1 MMKTVKHILMIIALL
16 AAAQAGG
23 QTISLDRDECRRM
36 ALSHNENLKKAKNGV
51 EQAEL
56 DRKIART
63 AYLPKFDGSASAFY
77 MLPDIDMMGAK
88 MQLHGAYLAGIQ
100 LVQPIYAGGKITAGR
115 KLSDLGRNAAQDQL
129 EISRMDV
136 INEADNAYWTYIAVR
151 DKVVLMQSYIGMMD
165 TLYSQTEAAVD
176 AGMAMGN
183 DLLRITS
190 KRSEL
195 QYQKKKAENGAELC
209 RQALCNIIGVGFDT
223 QILPMDSL
231 PECQPPADMS
241 FNMEERPEYR
251 LLQLNVDVARQQVN
265 MVRGDFLPTIG
276 LSIGYSYYGNIK
288 MKGMADLG
296 DGNYYPYT
304 QEYRDGIAS
313 GILSVS
319 IPLFHWGE
327 GIKKVKKAR
336 IAVDNAL
343 LDLNRNSNLLDL
355 EVRQAA
361 TNLNDG
367 WNMISSARLALEQA
381 EENLRVMRNRFEES
395 MAPLTDLLDAQT
407 QWQQAR
413 SNMIE
418 AATQYQIYQTAW
430 LRATGRL

>member
-1 MMKTVKHILMIIALL
+1 MKRNKPILILAILL
-16 AAAQAGG
+16 AATTAWG
-23 QTISLDRDECRRM
+23 QTLTIDRDECRRM
-36 ALSHNENLKKAKNGV
+36 ALKHSENLKKAENGV
-51 EQAEL
+51 AQAEL

-63 AYLPKFDGSASAFY
+63 AYLPKFDATASAMY

-88 MQLHGAYLAGIQ
+88 MQTHGAYLAGIQ

-115 KLSDLGRNAAQDQL
+115 KLSDLGHDAAQKQL

-136 INEADNAYWTYIAVR
+136 LNEADNAYWTYIAVR
-151 DKVVLMQSYIGMMD
+151 DKVRLMQSYIDMID
-165 TLYSQTEAAVD
+165 TLYSQTQTAVD

-183 DLLRITS
+183 DLLRITA

-195 QYQKKKAENGAELC
+195 LYQKKKAENGAELC
-209 RQALCNIIGVGFDT
+209 RQALCNVIGAEYDT
-223 QILPMDSL
+223 AIEPTDTL
-231 PECQPPADMS
+231 PECAAPASLEYDITS
-241 FNMEERPEYR
+241 RPEYR

-265 MVRGDFLPTIG
+265 MTRGDFLPTVG
-276 LSIGYSYYGNIK
+276 LSLGYSYYGNIK

-313 GILSVS
+313 GVLSVS

-327 GIKKVKKAR
+327 GMKKVRKAKLS
-336 IAVDNAL
+336 VDNAI
-343 LDLNRNSNLLDL
+343 LDLNRNSDLLDL

-361 TNLNDG
+361 TNLEDG
-367 WNMISSARLALEQA
+367 WNMITSARLALDLA
-381 EENLRVMRNRFEES
+381 TENLRVMQNRYDEAVS
-395 MAPLTDLLDAQT
+395 PLTDLLDAQT

>member
-1 MMKTVKHILMIIALL
+1 MLKNKLILILTILLTIPMAL
-16 AAAQAGG
+16 G
-23 QTISLDRDECRRM
+23 QTLRIDRDECRRM
-36 ALSHNENLKKAKNGV
+36 ALKHSENLKKAENGV
-51 EQAEL
+51 TQSEL
-56 DRKIART
+56 DCKIART
-63 AYLPKFDGSASAFY
+63 AYLPKFDASASAIY

-88 MQLHGAYLAGIQ
+88 MQTHGAYLAGIQ

-115 KLSDLGRNAAQDQL
+115 KLSDLGRHAAQNQF

-136 INEADNAYWTYIAVR
+136 LNEADNAYWTYIAVR
-151 DKVVLMQSYIGMMD
+151 DKVRLMQSYIDMID
-165 TLYSQTEAAVD
+165 TLYLQTKTAVD

-183 DLLRITS
+183 DLLRIIA

-209 RQALCNIIGVGFDT
+209 RQALCNIIGANYETAIEPTDT
-223 QILPMDSL
+223 L
-231 PECQPPADMS
+231 PECVAPY
-241 FNMEERPEYR
+241 NMDYDITSRPEYK
-251 LLQLNVDVARQQVN
+251 LLQLNIDVARQQVN
-265 MVRGDFLPTIG
+265 MVKGDFLPTVG
-276 LSIGYSYYGNIK
+276 VSLGYSHYGNIK
-288 MKGMADLG
+288 MKGIADLG

-304 QEYRDGIAS
+304 QEYRDGIAT
-313 GILSVS
+313 GVLSVS

-327 GIKKVKKAR
+327 GMKKVRKAKLS
-336 IAVDNAL
+336 VDNAM
-343 LDLNRNSNLLDL
+343 LDFNRNADLLDL

-361 TNLNDG
+361 TNLEDG
-367 WNMISSARLALEQA
+367 WNMISSAKLALDLA
-381 EENLRVMRNRFEES
+381 TENLRVMQNRYDEAVS
-395 MAPLTDLLDAQT
+395 PLTDLLEAQT

>member
-1 MMKTVKHILMIIALL
+1 MKTVKQILIIMAMLTIT
-16 AAAQAGG
+16 QTSG
-23 QTISLDRDECRRM
+23 QTISLNRDECRNM
-36 ALSHNENLKKAKNGV
+36 ALSHSENMKKAKNGLS
-51 EQAEL
+51 QAEL
-56 DRKIART
+56 DCKIART
-63 AYLPKFDGSASAFY
+63 AYLPKFDASASAMY

-88 MQLHGAYLAGIQ
+88 MQTHGAYLAGIQ
-100 LVQPIYAGGKITAGR
+100 LVQPVYAGGKITAGR
-115 KLSDLGRNAAQDQL
+115 KLSDLGRSAAQEQL

-151 DKVVLMQSYIGMMD
+151 DKVMLMQSYIDMMN
-165 TLYSQTEAAVD
+165 TLFSQAETAVD

-183 DLLRITS
+183 DLLRIS
-190 KRSEL
+190 AKRSEL

-209 RQALCNIIGVGFDT
+209 RQALCDIIGVDFDT
-223 QILPMDSL
+223 EIQPLDTL
-231 PECQPPADMS
+231 PECLPSVDLSYDITA
-241 FNMEERPEYR
+241 RPEYR
-251 LLQLNVDVARQQVN
+251 LLQLNIDVARQQVN
-265 MVRGDFLPTIG
+265 MVKGDFLPTVG

-327 GIKKVKKAR
+327 GIKKVRKAR
-336 IAVDNAL
+336 LSVDNAI
-343 LDLNRNSNLLDL
+343 LDLNRNSDLLDL
-355 EVRQAA
+355 EVRQAV

-367 WNMISSARLALEQA
+367 WNMISTAKQALELA
-381 EENLRVMRNRFEES
+381 DENLRVMQNRFDES

-418 AATQYQIYQTAW
+418 AATQYQIYKTAW

>member
-1 MMKTVKHILMIIALL
+1 MKRNKLTLLLTIILTVSSAS
-16 AAAQAGG
+16 G
-23 QTISLDRDECRRM
+23 QTLTINRDACRRM
-36 ALSHNENLKKAKNGV
+36 ALKHSENLKKAENGV
-51 EQAEL
+51 TQSEL

-63 AYLPKFDGSASAFY
+63 AYLPKFDATASAMY

-88 MQLHGAYLAGIQ
+88 MQTHGAYLAGIQ

-115 KLSDLGRNAAQDQL
+115 KLSDLGRDAAQNQL

-136 INEADNAYWTYIAVR
+136 LNEADNAYWTYIAVR
-151 DKVVLMQSYIGMMD
+151 DKVRLMQSYIDMID
-165 TLYSQTEAAVD
+165 TLYYQTQTAVD

-183 DLLRITS
+183 DLLRIS
-190 KRSEL
+190 AKRSEL
-195 QYQKKKAENGAELC
+195 HYQKKKAENGAELC
-209 RQALCNIIGVGFDT
+209 RQALCNVIGTDYDT
-223 QILPMDSL
+223 EIEPTDTL
-231 PECQPPADMS
+231 PECAAPSDLEYDITA
-241 FNMEERPEYR
+241 RPEYR

-265 MVRGDFLPTIG
+265 MVRGDFLPTVG
-276 LSIGYSYYGNIK
+276 LSLGYSYYGNIK
-288 MKGMADLG
+288 MKGVADLG

-313 GILSVS
+313 GVLSVS

-327 GIKKVKKAR
+327 GFKKVRKAKLS
-336 IAVDNAL
+336 VDNAM
-343 LDLNRNSNLLDL
+343 LDLNRNTDLLDL

-361 TNLNDG
+361 TNLEDG
-367 WNMISSARLALEQA
+367 WNMITSARLALDLA
-381 EENLRVMRNRFEES
+381 TENLRVMQNRYDEAVS
-395 MAPLTDLLDAQT
+395 TLTDLLDAQT

>member
-1 MMKTVKHILMIIALL
+1 MKKNKLILILTILL
-16 AAAQAGG
+16 AVSSVSG
-23 QTISLDRDECRRM
+23 QTLTIDRDECRRM
-36 ALSHNENLKKAKNGV
+36 ALKHSENLKKAQNGLA
-51 EQAEL
+51 QAEL
-56 DRKIART
+56 DHKIART
-63 AYLPKFDGSASAFY
+63 AYLPKFDATASAMY

-88 MQLHGAYLAGIQ
+88 MQTHGAYLAGIQ

-115 KLSDLGRNAAQDQL
+115 KLSDLGREAAQSQL

-136 INEADNAYWTYIAVR
+136 LNEADNAYWTYIAVR
-151 DKVVLMQSYIGMMD
+151 DKVWLMQSYINMID
-165 TLYSQTEAAVD
+165 TLYSQTQTAVD
-176 AGMAMGN
+176 AGMAMEN
-183 DLLRITS
+183 DLLRINA

-209 RQALCNIIGVGFDT
+209 RQALCNVIGADYETSIEPTDT
-223 QILPMDSL
+223 L
-231 PECQPPADMS
+231 PECVAPSSLDYDITA
-241 FNMEERPEYR
+241 RPEYK
-251 LLQLNVDVARQQVN
+251 LMQLNVDVARQQVN
-265 MVRGDFLPTIG
+265 MVRGDFLPTVG
-276 LSIGYSYYGNIK
+276 LSLGYSYYGNIK

-313 GILSVS
+313 GVLSVS

-327 GIKKVKKAR
+327 GIKKVRKAKLS
-336 IAVDNAL
+336 VDNAM
-343 LDLNRNSNLLDL
+343 LDLNRNTDLLDL

-361 TNLNDG
+361 TNLEDG
-367 WNMISSARLALEQA
+367 WNMISSARLALELA
-381 EENLRVMRNRFEES
+381 TENLRVMHNRYDEAVS
-395 MAPLTDLLDAQT
+395 PLTDLLDAQT

-418 AATQYQIYQTAW
+418 AATQYQIYRTAW

>member
-1 MMKTVKHILMIIALL
+1 MKPFKHILILTALL
-16 AAAQAGG
+16 NVTQAAG
-23 QTISLDRDECRRM
+23 QTISLGREECRNM
-36 ALSHNENLKKAKNGV
+36 ALSHNENLKKAKNGLS
-51 EQAEL
+51 QAEL
-56 DRKIART
+56 DCKIART
-63 AYLPKFDGSASAFY
+63 AYLPKFDASASAMY

-88 MQLHGAYLAGIQ
+88 MQTHGAYLAGIQ

-115 KLSDLGRNAAQDQL
+115 KLSDLGRRAAQDQL

-151 DKVVLMQSYIGMMD
+151 DKVRLMQTYIDMMD
-165 TLYSQTEAAVD
+165 TLYSQTETAVD

-183 DLLRITS
+183 DLLRITA
-190 KRSEL
+190 KRSEIH
-195 QYQKKKAENGAELC
+195 YQKKKAENGAELC
-209 RQALCNIIGVGFDT
+209 RQALCDIIGIDFDT
-223 QILPMDSL
+223 EILPIDTL
-231 PECQPPADMS
+231 PECLPPADLS
-241 FNMEERPEYR
+241 YDLTVRPEYR

-265 MVRGDFLPTIG
+265 MVKGDFLPTVG

-288 MKGMADLG
+288 MKVMADLG
-296 DGNYYPYT
+296 DGNYIPYT

-327 GIKKVKKAR
+327 GIKKVRKAR
-336 IAVDNAL
+336 LSVNNAV
-343 LDLNRNSNLLDL
+343 LDLNRNSDLLDL

-367 WNMISSARLALEQA
+367 WNMISSAKQALDLAD
-381 EENLRVMRNRFEES
+381 ENLRVMRNRFDES
-395 MAPLTDLLDAQT
+395 MAPLTDLMDAQT

-418 AATQYQIYQTAW
+418 AATQYQIYLTSW
-430 LRATGRL
+430 LRATARL

>member
-1 MMKTVKHILMIIALL
+1 MKKTELILILTMLL
-16 AAAQAGG
+16 TAVSSSG
-23 QTISLDRDECRRM
+23 QTIRIDRDECRRM
-36 ALSHNENLKKAKNGV
+36 ALEHSENLKKAKNAV
-51 EQAEL
+51 AQSEL

-63 AYLPKFDGSASAFY
+63 AYLPKFDATASAIY

-88 MQLHGAYLAGIQ
+88 LQNHGAYLAGIQ

-115 KLSDLGRNAAQDQL
+115 KLSDLGRDAALNQL

-136 INEADNAYWTYIAVR
+136 LNEADNAYWTYIAVR
-151 DKVVLMQSYIGMMD
+151 DKVRLMQAYIAMID
-165 TLYSQTEAAVD
+165 TLYSQTQTAVD

-183 DLLRITS
+183 DLLRITA

-195 QYQKKKAENGAELC
+195 LYQKKKAENGAELC
-209 RQALCNIIGVGFDT
+209 RQALCNVVGAGYDT
-223 QILPMDSL
+223 AIEPADTL
-231 PECQPPADMS
+231 PECVGPSDMDYDITV
-241 FNMEERPEYR
+241 RPEYR
-251 LLQLNVDVARQQVN
+251 LLQLNVDVARQQVK
-265 MVRGDFLPTIG
+265 MVRGDFLPTVG
-276 LSIGYSYYGNIK
+276 LSLGYSYYGNIK

-313 GILSVS
+313 GVLSVS

-327 GIKKVKKAR
+327 GAKKVKKAKLS
-336 IAVDNAL
+336 ADNAV
-343 LDLNRNSNLLDL
+343 LDLNHNADLLDL

-361 TNLNDG
+361 TNLEDG
-367 WNMISSARLALEQA
+367 WNMISSARLALDLA
-381 EENLRVMRNRFEES
+381 SENLRVMQNRYNAS
-395 MAPLTDLLDAQT
+395 MATLTDLLDAQT

>member
-1 MMKTVKHILMIIALL
+1 MKRNKLTLL
-16 AAAQAGG
+16 LTIVLTLSTASG
-23 QTISLDRDECRRM
+23 QTLTINRDKCRRM
-36 ALSHNENLKKAKNGV
+36 ALKHSENLRKAENGV
-51 EQAEL
+51 AQSEL

-63 AYLPKFDGSASAFY
+63 AYLPKFDATASAMY

-88 MQLHGAYLAGIQ
+88 MQTHGAYLAGIQ

-115 KLSDLGRNAAQDQL
+115 KLSDLGRDAAQNQL

-136 INEADNAYWTYIAVR
+136 LNEADNAYWTYIAVR
-151 DKVVLMQSYIGMMD
+151 DKVRLMQSYIDMMD
-165 TLYSQTEAAVD
+165 TLYSQTQTAID

-183 DLLRITS
+183 DLLRITA

-209 RQALCNIIGVGFDT
+209 RQALCNVIGTDYDT
-223 QILPMDSL
+223 EIEPTDTL
-231 PECQPPADMS
+231 PEYAAPSNLEYDITA
-241 FNMEERPEYR
+241 RPEYR
-251 LLQLNVDVARQQVN
+251 LMQLNVDVARQQVN
-265 MVRGDFLPTIG
+265 MVRGDFLPTVG
-276 LSIGYSYYGNIK
+276 LSLGYSYYGNIK
-288 MKGMADLG
+288 MKGVADLG

-313 GILSVS
+313 GVLSVS

-327 GIKKVKKAR
+327 GIKKVRKAKLS
-336 IAVDNAL
+336 VDNAM
-343 LDLNRNSNLLDL
+343 LDLNRNTDLLDL

-361 TNLNDG
+361 TNLEDG
-367 WNMISSARLALEQA
+367 WNMISSARLALDLA
-381 EENLRVMRNRFEES
+381 TENLRVMQNRYDEAVS
-395 MAPLTDLLDAQT
+395 TLTDLLDAQT

>member
-1 MMKTVKHILMIIALL
+1 MKKNKLITILTILL
-16 AAAQAGG
+16 AVSSVWG
-23 QTISLDRDECRRM
+23 QTLTIDRDECRRM
-36 ALSHNENLKKAKNGV
+36 ALKHSENLKKAENSV
-51 EQAEL
+51 AQSEL

-63 AYLPKFDGSASAFY
+63 AYLPKFDATASAMY

-88 MQLHGAYLAGIQ
+88 MQTHGAYLAGIQ

-115 KLSDLGRNAAQDQL
+115 KLSDLGRNAAKNQL

-136 INEADNAYWTYIAVR
+136 LNDADNAYWTYIAVR
-151 DKVVLMQSYIGMMD
+151 DKVRLMQSYIDMID
-165 TLYSQTEAAVD
+165 TLYSQTQTAVD

-183 DLLRITS
+183 DLLRITA

-195 QYQKKKAENGAELC
+195 LYQKKKAENGAELC
-209 RQALCNIIGVGFDT
+209 RQALCNAIGVDYETTIQPLDT
-223 QILPMDSL
+223 L
-231 PECQPPADMS
+231 PECAAPSHLEYDITA
-241 FNMEERPEYR
+241 RPEYK

-265 MVRGDFLPTIG
+265 MVRGDFLPTVG
-276 LSIGYSYYGNIK
+276 VSLGYSYYGNIK

-313 GILSVS
+313 GVLSVS

-327 GIKKVKKAR
+327 GMKKVRKAKLS
-336 IAVDNAL
+336 VDNAV
-343 LDLNRNSNLLDL
+343 LDLNRNTDLLDL

-361 TNLNDG
+361 TNLEDG
-367 WNMISSARLALEQA
+367 WNMISSARQALDLAA
-381 EENLRVMRNRFEES
+381 ENLRVMQNRYDEAVS
-395 MAPLTDLLDAQT
+395 PLTDLLDAQT

>member
-1 MMKTVKHILMIIALL
+1 MKTVKQILLITVMLTVTQTL
-16 AAAQAGG
+16 G
-23 QTISLDRDECRRM
+23 QTISLNRDECRNM
-36 ALSHNENLKKAKNGV
+36 ALSHSENLKKAKNGLS
-51 EQAEL
+51 QAEL
-56 DRKIART
+56 DCKIART
-63 AYLPKFDGSASAFY
+63 AYLPKFDASASAMY

-88 MQLHGAYLAGIQ
+88 MQTHGAYLAGIQ
-100 LVQPIYAGGKITAGR
+100 LVQPVYAGGKITAGR
-115 KLSDLGRNAAQDQL
+115 KLSDLGRSAAQEQL

-151 DKVVLMQSYIGMMD
+151 DKVKLMQSYIDMMN
-165 TLYSQTEAAVD
+165 TLLSQTETAVD

-183 DLLRITS
+183 DLLRITA

-209 RQALCNIIGVGFDT
+209 RQALCNIIGIDFDT
-223 QILPMDSL
+223 EIQPLDTL
-231 PECQPPADMS
+231 PECLPPVDLSYDLTA
-241 FNMEERPEYR
+241 RPEYR

-265 MVRGDFLPTIG
+265 MVKGDFLPTVG

-296 DGNYYPYT
+296 DGNYHPYT

-327 GIKKVKKAR
+327 GIKKVRKAKLS
-336 IAVDNAL
+336 VDNAI
-343 LDLNRNSNLLDL
+343 LDLNRNSDLLNL
-355 EVRQAA
+355 EVRQAV

-367 WNMISSARLALEQA
+367 WNMISSAKQALELA
-381 EENLRVMRNRFEES
+381 DENLRVMQNRFDES

-418 AATQYQIYQTAW
+418 AATQYQIYKTAW

>member
-1 MMKTVKHILMIIALL
+1 MKTVKHILMIYALL
-16 AAAQAGG
+16 TVIQAAG
-23 QTISLDRDECRRM
+23 QTISLDRDECRNM
-36 ALSHNENLKKAKNGV
+36 ALSHSESLKKAKNGLS
-51 EQAEL
+51 QAEL

-63 AYLPKFDGSASAFY
+63 AYLPKFDVSASAIY
-77 MLPDIDMMGAK
+77 MLPDMDMMGAK
-88 MQLHGAYLAGIQ
+88 MQTHGAYLAGIQ

-115 KLSDLGRNAAQDQL
+115 KLSDLGRNAAQEQL

-136 INEADNAYWTYIAVR
+136 INDADDAYWTYIAVR
-151 DKVVLMQSYIGMMD
+151 DKVRLMQTYLDMMD
-165 TLYSQTEAAVD
+165 TLYAQTETAVD

-195 QYQKKKAENGAELC
+195 LYQKKKAENGAELC
-209 RQALCNIIGVGFDT
+209 RQALCNIIGVDFNTD
-223 QILPMDSL
+223 IEPMDTL
-231 PECQPPADMS
+231 PECLPPTDMS
-241 FNMEERPEYR
+241 YNITERPEYR
-251 LLQLNVDVARQQVN
+251 LLQQNVDVARQQAN
-265 MVRGDFLPTIG
+265 MVKGDFLPTVG

-288 MKGMADLG
+288 MKGMADIG
-296 DGNYYPYT
+296 GGNYYPYT
-304 QEYRDGIAS
+304 LEYRDGVAL
-313 GILSVS
+313 GVLSVS

-327 GIKKVKKAR
+327 GIKKVKKAK
-336 IAVDNAL
+336 ISVDNAV

-361 TNLNDG
+361 TNLHDG
-367 WNMISSARLALEQA
+367 WNLISSARQALDLAD
-381 EENLRVMRNRFEES
+381 ENLRVMRNRFNES
-395 MAPLTDLLDAQT
+395 MVPLTDLLDAQT
-407 QWQQAR
+407 QWQHAR